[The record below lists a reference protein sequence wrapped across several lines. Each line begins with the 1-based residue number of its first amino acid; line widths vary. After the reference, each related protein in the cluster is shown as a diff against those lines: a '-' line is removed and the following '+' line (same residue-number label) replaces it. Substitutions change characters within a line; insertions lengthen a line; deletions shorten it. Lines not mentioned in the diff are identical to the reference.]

1 MVSYRE
7 RLIERAIKLDHF
19 LIQTWYDRAIECS
32 EEGHK
37 KPKMLIC
44 GYCYM
49 PLVISKIFDGKNVQ
63 ELLTNLR
70 TRLRTRYFFRALKLL
85 ENELEEK
92 FKPEGLRKLVES
104 TSLEPLPKCLPF

>member
-19 LIQTWYDRAIECS
+19 LIQTWYNRHLTCS
-32 EEGHK
+32 NENHK
-37 KPKMLIC
+37 APNGLIC

-49 PLVISKIFDGKNVQ
+49 PLVIEKILKEEDMQTAVRDLQ
-63 ELLTNLR
+63 TL
-70 TRLRTRYFFRALKLL
+70 YFFKALRLL